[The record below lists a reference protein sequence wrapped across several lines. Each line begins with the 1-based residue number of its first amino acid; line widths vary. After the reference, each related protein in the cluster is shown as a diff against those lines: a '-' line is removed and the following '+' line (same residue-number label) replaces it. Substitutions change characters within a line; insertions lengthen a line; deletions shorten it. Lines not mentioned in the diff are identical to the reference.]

1 MSTKTSSQQYAGAAP
16 VPDRLAAYIPS
27 LAIKL
32 AVLYQGQGD
41 ILPFQQLAER
51 LGVPLLQS
59 LNDSQESFFLTWRDG
74 CLKLLDR
81 RACSRQ
87 ARGIHTIHGDKE
99 LLKKGGM
106 TVDVEPRNGEQ
117 RSWPAPKDGA
127 LAQALGRKT
136 KTVVDA
142 TTGWAQD
149 SLHIFRMGYELICIE
164 RSPVMAELLTDG
176 FKRLAKE
183 DWMLRLKL
191 EPPRLLQGNAIE
203 LLASLEIPPDC
214 IYLDPMFPPK
224 RKKSALAKK
233 SMMVLRDLLGDDQ
246 DKEQLFEA
254 AINAAAKR
262 VVVKSPDYAEP
273 LGGKPDQSFQGKLL
287 RYDVYLKKAKG

>member
-1 MSTKTSSQQYAGAAP
+1 MSSQKNAGAAL
-16 VPDRLAAYIPS
+16 VPDKLTAYAPSLAIAESVPDSLPAYTPS

-32 AVLYQGQGD
+32 AVLYSGQGD
-41 ILPFQQLAER
+41 SFPFQQLAER
-51 LGVPLLQS
+51 LGVPLYQS
-59 LNDSQESFFLTWRDG
+59 FDSDSPEHYFVTWRDG

-81 RACSRQ
+81 
-87 ARGIHTIHGDKE
+87 E

-106 TVDVEPRNGEQ
+106 TVDIEPRNGEQ

-136 KTVVDA
+136 RTVIDA
-142 TTGWAQD
+142 TTGWGQD
-149 SLHIFRMGYELICIE
+149 SLHIFRMGYELLCIE
-164 RSPVMAELLTDG
+164 RSSVLAELLADG
-176 FKRLAKE
+176 FARLAQL
-183 DWMLRLKL
+183 DWMQRLNL

-203 LLASLEIPPDC
+203 LLADLEVQPDC

-254 AINAAAKR
+254 ALKAAGKR

-273 LGGKPDQSFQGKLL
+273 LGGKPSQSFQGKLL
-287 RYDVYLKKAKG
+287 RYDVYLKG

>member
-1 MSTKTSSQQYAGAAP
+1 MTTKTSHQY
-16 VPDRLAAYIPS
+16 IE
-27 LAIKL
+27 KL
-32 AVLYQGQGD
+32 AVLYPGQGD

-51 LGVPLLQS
+51 LGVPLLQ
-59 LNDSQESFFLTWRDG
+59 LPNDRQEDFFLSWRDG
-74 CLKLLDR
+74 CLKLFDTVVGATGRSPL
-81 RACSRQ
+81 Q
-87 ARGIHTIHGDKE
+87 
-99 LLKKGGM
+99 KGGLA
-106 TVDVEPRNGEQ
+106 VDIEPRNGEQ

-136 KTVVDA
+136 RTVVDA
-142 TTGWAQD
+142 TTGWGQD
-149 SLHIFRMGYELICIE
+149 SLHIFRMGYELLCIE

-176 FKRLAKE
+176 FARLAQQ
-183 DWMLRLKL
+183 DWMQRLNL

-203 LLASLEIPPDC
+203 LLANLETQPDC

-233 SMMVLRDLLGDDQ
+233 SIMVLRDLLGDDQ

-254 AINAAAKR
+254 ALNAAGKR

-273 LGGKPDQSFQGKLL
+273 LGGKPSQSFQGKLL
-287 RYDVYLKKAKG
+287 RYDVYLKG